1 MMPLVCFWKDY
12 KPEMNRN
19 SGLRSITAAESGPLQ
34 EL

>member
-19 SGLRSITAAESGPLQ
+19 SGLRSITAAQG
-34 EL
+34 